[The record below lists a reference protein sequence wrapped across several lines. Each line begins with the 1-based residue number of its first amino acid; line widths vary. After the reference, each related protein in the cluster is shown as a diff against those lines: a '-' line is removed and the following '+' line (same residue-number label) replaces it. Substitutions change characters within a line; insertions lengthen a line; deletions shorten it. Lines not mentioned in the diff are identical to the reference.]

1 MQRLVI
7 DPKSIDATLVR
18 NAADAICAGQIVAIP
33 TDTLYGLAV
42 DPFQL
47 DAVQK
52 IFSVKGR
59 DAGRGLPVVAA
70 SVEQVERHVG
80 PLPIAAEQLAAE
92 FWPGPLTLILPAP
105 PGLAA
110 DVGGP
115 TGTIAV
121 RVPAHEVTRALCRA
135 VDGLITAT
143 SANRSG
149 KPATDSPEVV
159 ASTLGASIDML
170 LDAGKTPGGPASTIV
185 DVSGAEVRLVRAG
198 PVTWESIDMCLRA

>member
-1 MQRLVI
+1 MQRLVV
-7 DPKSIDATLVR
+7 DPKSIDTTIVR
-18 NAADAICAGQIVAIP
+18 KAADAIRAGQVVAIP
-33 TDTLYGLAV
+33 TDTLYGLAA

-52 IFSVKGR
+52 VFSVKGR
-59 DAGRGLPVVAA
+59 ESGRGLPLVAA
-70 SVEQVERHVG
+70 SIEQVERHVG
-80 PLPIAAEQLAAE
+80 PLPIAGEQLAAE

-105 PGLAA
+105 PGLAV

-115 TGTIAV
+115 MGTIAI
-121 RVPAHEVTRALCRA
+121 RVPAHDVTRALCRA

-149 KPATDSPEVV
+149 KPPTDSPDVV
-159 ASTLGASIDML
+159 ASTLGSSLDVL

-198 PVTWESIDMCLRA
+198 AVTWESIDACLRG